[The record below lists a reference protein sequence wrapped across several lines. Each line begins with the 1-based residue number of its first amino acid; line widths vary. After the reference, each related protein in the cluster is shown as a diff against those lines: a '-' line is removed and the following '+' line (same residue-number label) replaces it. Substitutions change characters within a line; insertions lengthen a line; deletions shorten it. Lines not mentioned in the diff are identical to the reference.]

1 MLGDMSL
8 LLTTMS
14 EKSQEISVENVK
26 KELRQKGMLKSFLMQ
41 QNVKSKKKRMLKK
54 TIKKAMAEINVI
66 EEKAEIEQ
74 EKSNVVEPQSVQ
86 LIETKIF
93 DFSKTPVTLL
103 LKIGKKY
110 LNHENVVKS
119 YYNSNQPDFYKN
131 KELLVQTMETEIPK
145 LEQSLQK
152 EIEELM

>member
-1 MLGDMSL
+1 MSL
-8 LLTTMS
+8 LLTIINKPS
-14 EKSQEISVENVK
+14 EETSVENVE
-26 KELRQKGMLKSFLMQ
+26 KELRKKGLLKSFLKQ

-54 TIKKAMAEINVI
+54 TIKKAIAQINVI
-66 EEKAEIEQ
+66 EEKTEIKQ
-74 EKSNVVEPQSVQ
+74 ENPSVTKPQKAQ
-86 LIETKIF
+86 LIETKVF

-110 LNHENVVKS
+110 LNHENVVRS

-131 KELLVQTMETEIPK
+131 KELLVQTLETEIPK

-152 EIEELM
+152 EIKELI

>member
-1 MLGDMSL
+1 MSL
-8 LLTTMS
+8 LLTIMNKPS
-14 EKSQEISVENVK
+14 EETSVENVE
-26 KELRQKGMLKSFLMQ
+26 KELREKGMLKSFLKQ
-41 QNVKSKKKRMLKK
+41 QNIKSKKKRMLKK
-54 TIKKAMAEINVI
+54 TIKKVMAKINVI

-74 EKSNVVEPQSVQ
+74 EKSSVVQPQSAQ

-110 LNHENVVKS
+110 LNHENVVRS

>member
-1 MLGDMSL
+1 MSL
-8 LLTTMS
+8 LLTIMNKPS
-14 EKSQEISVENVK
+14 EETSVENVE
-26 KELRQKGMLKSFLMQ
+26 KELREKGLLKSFLKQ

-54 TIKKAMAEINVI
+54 TIKKAIGQINLI
-66 EEKAEIEQ
+66 EEKTEIEQ
-74 EKSNVVEPQSVQ
+74 ENPGISEPQAAQVF
-86 LIETKIF
+86 ETKVF

-110 LNHENVVKS
+110 LNHENVVRS

-145 LEQSLQK
+145 LEQSLQIEIK
-152 EIEELM
+152 ELI

>member
-1 MLGDMSL
+1 MSL